1 MPRRYLGDI
10 SRGGGRAVAVPIG
23 RRGPG
28 VVDCRDGLAFVTVWC
43 CLDELGRGGPDGGGA
58 ENGGGDGDGDGA
70 VDEYGG
76 PGRPGL
82 VGGGGGVPLAVI
94 AVRGEGG
101 WLVEGG
107 LGREAA
113 RALTFRMIGGKVGT
127 Y

>member
-1 MPRRYLGDI
+1 
-10 SRGGGRAVAVPIG
+10 
-23 RRGPG
+23 
-28 VVDCRDGLAFVTVWC
+28 VWC
-43 CLDELGRGGPDGGGA
+43 RLDELGRGGPDGGGA
-58 ENGGGDGDGDGA
+58 EDGGGDGDGDGA

-107 LGREAA
+107 L
-113 RALTFRMIGGKVGT
+113 FGGGPQGP
-127 Y
+127 